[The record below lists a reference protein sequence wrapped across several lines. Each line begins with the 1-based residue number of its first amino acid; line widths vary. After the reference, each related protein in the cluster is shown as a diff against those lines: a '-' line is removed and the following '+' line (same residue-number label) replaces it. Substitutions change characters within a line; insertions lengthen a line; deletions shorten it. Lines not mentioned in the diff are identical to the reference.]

1 MFEVE
6 INGKKVNAEVTFY
19 TAVLYEE
26 EFRKDIIQDF
36 FGVQDSSEALIV
48 ETEDGDEPKVSID
61 FTKVNWASSM
71 KVLWAA
77 VKTANDRTPGYV
89 AWMKKA
95 KGINLWVLREAI
107 GIEMADCFFRAGAAE
122 EDGQEQ

>member
-1 MFEVE
+1 MFEIE
-6 INGKKVNAEVTFY
+6 IDGKKAKAEVTFY

-26 EFRKDIIQDF
+26 EFHKDIIQDF
-36 FGVQDSSEALIV
+36 FGVQDSSDALIV
-48 ETEDGDEPKVSID
+48 ENSDGDEPVMSID
-61 FTKVNWASSM
+61 FTKANWSSSM

-95 KGINLWVLREAI
+95 KGINLWLLREVI